1 MFLRKFKGTG
11 PDVIAL
17 ILIIMIL
24 LWLGSFLHPRP
35 PSSLNFDENPMPLF
49 RILYKIAGINRLIS
63 VLFTF
68 LLVLLTSFLLVTF
81 NTSGFFISERTFLPA
96 LMYVIFSGLFPQ
108 QQVLNPALPA
118 AIFLILA
125 IRKIMHSYKIQYT
138 AYSFFDAGLLIS
150 TGSLFY
156 ANFIWFG
163 LLLII
168 GIALLRTGNIREIT
182 ISFLGL
188 ITPWFIMFGFYY
200 VSGNDLNSLLSLI
213 TFNLFTKSTNLHLSG
228 LTVAALMVIGLI
240 ILISMLYL
248 FSVINTKKIKSRKT
262 FRLLNWSLLI
272 SAAIFLI
279 FKPVSEE
286 VFWLAGIP
294 VSYLLA
300 HYFVFVRK
308 KVVPEIIFSV
318 LFILVALIQIAG
330 RA

>member
-17 ILIIMIL
+17 ILIIMVL
-24 LWLGSFLHPRP
+24 LWLGSFLHPRL
-35 PSSLNFDENPMPLF
+35 PSSLNFDNNPMPLF
-49 RILYKIAGINRLIS
+49 GIVLKIAGINPLIS

-68 LLVLLTSFLLVTF
+68 ILVLLTSYLLVSF

-96 LMYVIFSGLFPQ
+96 LIYVIFSGFFPR

-125 IRKIMHSYKIQYT
+125 IRRIMDSYKVQNT

-156 ANFIWFG
+156 ANFVWFG

-168 GIALLRTGNIREIT
+168 GIALLRTGNVKEII
-182 ISFLGL
+182 ISVLGL
-188 ITPWFIMFGFYY
+188 ITPWFLTFGFTY
-200 VSGNDLNSLLSLI
+200 VTGDGLKSLMSVI
-213 TFNLFTKSTNLHLSG
+213 AWNLFTRSTDLNISG
-228 LTVAALMVIGLI
+228 VTIAALIVLGLI
-240 ILISMLYL
+240 TLISMFYL

-262 FRLLNWSLLI
+262 FRLLIWALLI
-272 SAAIFLI
+272 SAAIFLL
-279 FKPVSEE
+279 FEPVSEE
-286 VFWLAGIP
+286 IFWLAGIP
-294 VSYLLA
+294 VSYLLT

-308 KVVPEIIFSV
+308 KVIPEILFSA
-318 LFILVALIQIAG
+318 LFILVVLIQILG
-330 RA
+330 RT